1 MFEIKFSSTHS
12 ATVLTALI
20 LLISGLVNAQPE
32 KLSKS
37 FAEITKKVEPAV
49 VSIDTK
55 VAAPQSAAAKLSP
68 TPEKDDD
75 IMEFLRRQMAQRPV
89 YGVGSGFIVDKTGFI
104 VTNKHVVEGATRI
117 TVKLDSGEEYPAVVL
132 GTDDETDLA
141 VLKIDAKKD
150 LPFIKF
156 GDSDKA
162 EVGDW
167 VLAIGSPFGLTKTVT
182 AGIIS
187 QTQRETPYATAFQR
201 FIQTDAAI
209 NRGNSGGPLVNMDGE
224 VIGVNSQI
232 ATSTGDYNGIG
243 FALPSREAENVFGQ
257 ITKNGHVRRG
267 YLGVLLDSVKP
278 EYAAVYGLKDAAG
291 AIVTDV
297 RDKVGPA
304 GAAGIQAG
312 DVITEVNGQK
322 VSSAGDLISKIAS
335 AGPDQSIGVNYLR
348 DVNGKM
354 VPMTA
359 TIKLA
364 ERPANRETAERDQRR
379 TLPLDGSKEQK
390 PFGLTLVELT
400 PTLATTAK
408 LDGEK
413 GLLVK
418 EINPASYIADVR
430 NSTGNAALSE
440 NDLIKRINRVPVTDL
455 KAFNDVASK
464 LKVGDPVVLEVVA
477 YNPATGMPQ
486 LKIVQFTV
494 Q

>member
-20 LLISGLVNAQPE
+20 LLVSGLVNAQPE

>member
-20 LLISGLVNAQPE
+20 LLLSGLVNAQPE

-55 VAAPQSAAAKLSP
+55 VAAPQSAAAKLAP

-89 YGVGSGFIVDKTGFI
+89 YGVGSGFIVDRAGYI

-150 LPFIKF
+150 LPYIKF

-209 NRGNSGGPLVNMDGE
+209 NRGNSGGPLVNMEGE

-364 ERPANRETAERDQRR
+364 ERPANRETADRDQRR
-379 TLPLDGSKEQK
+379 PLTVDGAKEQK

-408 LDGEK
+408 LDGQK

-440 NDLIKRINRVPVTDL
+440 NDLIKRINRIPVTDL
-455 KAFNDVASK
+455 KAFNDVAAK
-464 LKVGDPVVLEVVA
+464 LKVGDPVVLEVLA

>member
-390 PFGLTLVELT
+390 PFGLTLVEFT

>member
-1 MFEIKFSSTHS
+1 
-12 ATVLTALI
+12 
-20 LLISGLVNAQPE
+20 
-32 KLSKS
+32 
-37 FAEITKKVEPAV
+37 
-49 VSIDTK
+49 
-55 VAAPQSAAAKLSP
+55 
-68 TPEKDDD
+68 
-75 IMEFLRRQMAQRPV
+75 
-89 YGVGSGFIVDKTGFI
+89 
-104 VTNKHVVEGATRI
+104 
-117 TVKLDSGEEYPAVVL
+117 
-132 GTDDETDLA
+132 
-141 VLKIDAKKD
+141 
-150 LPFIKF
+150 
-156 GDSDKA
+156 
-162 EVGDW
+162 
-167 VLAIGSPFGLTKTVT
+167 
-182 AGIIS
+182 
-187 QTQRETPYATAFQR
+187 
-201 FIQTDAAI
+201 
-209 NRGNSGGPLVNMDGE
+209 
-224 VIGVNSQI
+224 
-232 ATSTGDYNGIG
+232 
-243 FALPSREAENVFGQ
+243 
-257 ITKNGHVRRG
+257 
-267 YLGVLLDSVKP
+267 
-278 EYAAVYGLKDAAG
+278 
-291 AIVTDV
+291 
-297 RDKVGPA
+297 
-304 GAAGIQAG
+304 
-312 DVITEVNGQK
+312 VNGQK